1 MSNRLMTM
9 KASLPNSRSAKQL
22 LTKTQFMQRSAAKN
36 VASSPTAPNGPA
48 SKKVRLSNGGS
59 VAADHQ
65 ILQSALAE
73 EAKKQQEAL
82 DKAAQHTG
90 ETKWVLSYKDPLEGK
105 RGDALVV
112 RQAGFAELDAEDSE
126 EEDEEQAQPIRRQ
139 YGGGV
144 KKAIVCYRQHWM
156 LGFWADLEQKPV
168 FEKAE
173 GSEGES
179 EPSSEDDY
187 DSDDP
192 TAELIRE
199 TKREMSSKKRESRK
213 SLGDPSPRTPRTVN
227 EDANLDRLTSLSGG
241 RKPAGRDM
249 SSMECYKCGQK
260 GHAKADCP
268 NPGRGSAGR
277 GRGQGGRR

>member
-1 MSNRLMTM
+1 MSGNTPKSMSNRLMTM
-9 KASLPNSRSAKQL
+9 K
-22 LTKTQFMQRSAAKN
+22 FMQRSAAKN
-36 VASSPTAPNGPA
+36 VAASPTSANGPA

-82 DKAAQHTG
+82 DKASLHTG
-90 ETKWVLSYKDPLEGK
+90 ETKWVLSYNDPLQGK
-105 RGDALVV
+105 RGDTLTV
-112 RQAGFAELDAEDSE
+112 RQAGFAELDADDSE
-126 EEDEEQAQPIRRQ
+126 DDDDDEQAQPIRRQ

-144 KKAIVCYRQHWM
+144 KRTSVCDRQASP
-156 LGFWADLEQKPV
+156 ADMHANVEQKAAV
-168 FEKAE
+168 ETAE
-173 GSEGES
+173 GCEGETES
-179 EPSSEDDY
+179 SSEDDY

-213 SLGDPSPRTPRTVN
+213 SLVEASPKAASRPIN

-249 SSMECYKCGQK
+249 SNMECFRCGQK

-277 GRGQGGRR
+277 GRGRSGRR

>member
-1 MSNRLMTM
+1 
-9 KASLPNSRSAKQL
+9 
-22 LTKTQFMQRSAAKN
+22 MQRSAAKN
-36 VASSPTAPNGPA
+36 VASSPTTPNGPA

-59 VAADHQ
+59 VASDQQ

-73 EAKKQQEAL
+73 EEKKQQEAR
-82 DKAAQHTG
+82 DKAAQYTG
-90 ETKWVLSYKDPLEGK
+90 ETKWVLSYTDPLEGK
-105 RGDALVV
+105 RGDALTV

-126 EEDEEQAQPIRRQ
+126 DEDEEAPQPIRRQ

-144 KKAIVCYRQHWM
+144 KKAAVCPTGTHSGEA
-156 LGFWADLEQKPV
+156 LANDVQKPA
-168 FEKAE
+168 FEKTE

-179 EPSSEDDY
+179 ESSSGDDY

-199 TKREMSSKKRESRK
+199 TKREMSSKKRESRR
-213 SLGDPSPRTPRTVN
+213 SLGDASSLPRPIN

-249 SSMECYKCGQK
+249 SGMECFKCGQK
-260 GHAKADCP
+260 GHARADCP

-277 GRGQGGRR
+277 GRGRGGRR

>member
-1 MSNRLMTM
+1 
-9 KASLPNSRSAKQL
+9 
-22 LTKTQFMQRSAAKN
+22 MQRSAAKN
-36 VASSPTAPNGPA
+36 VAASPTTPNGPA

-82 DKAAQHTG
+82 DKASLHTG
-90 ETKWVLSYKDPLEGK
+90 ETKWVLSYNDPLQGRRE
-105 RGDALVV
+105 DTLTV
-112 RQAGFAELDAEDSE
+112 RQAGFAELDADDSE
-126 EEDEEQAQPIRRQ
+126 EDDEEEQAQPIRRQ

-144 KKAIVCYRQHWM
+144 KKENVCHRQASQA
-156 LGFWADLEQKPV
+156 GKRANDEQKPV
-168 FEKAE
+168 VDNTE
-173 GSEGES
+173 GSDGETES
-179 EPSSEDDY
+179 ASEDDY

-199 TKREMSSKKRESRK
+199 TKREMSSRKRESRK
-213 SLGDPSPRTPRTVN
+213 SLGEASPKAAPRPIN

-249 SSMECYKCGQK
+249 SSMECFKCGQK

-277 GRGQGGRR
+277 GRGRGGRR

>member
-1 MSNRLMTM
+1 MSGNTPKSMSNRLMTM
-9 KASLPNSRSAKQL
+9 K
-22 LTKTQFMQRSAAKN
+22 FMQRSAAKN
-36 VASSPTAPNGPA
+36 VASSPTATPSGPV

-73 EAKKQQEAL
+73 EAKKHQEAL
-82 DKAAQHTG
+82 DKAALHTG
-90 ETKWVLSYKDPLEGK
+90 ETKWVLSYTDPLEGK
-105 RGDALVV
+105 RGDALDV
-112 RQAGFAELDAEDSE
+112 RRAGFAELDAEDSD
-126 EEDEEQAQPIRRQ
+126 EEDEEEAQPIRRQ

-144 KKAIVCYRQHWM
+144 KKA
-156 LGFWADLEQKPV
+156 DKPT

-173 GSEGES
+173 GSEGETES
-179 EPSSEDDY
+179 DEDDEDDF

-192 TAELIRE
+192 AAELIRE
-199 TKREMSSKKRESRK
+199 EKRAAKKRESRK
-213 SLGDPSPRTPRTVN
+213 SEGDATPRTAPRHIN

-241 RKPAGRDM
+241 RKPGGRDM
-249 SSMECYKCGQK
+249 SSMECFKCGQK

-277 GRGQGGRR
+277 GRGRGGRR

>member
-1 MSNRLMTM
+1 MSGNTPKSMSNRLMTM
-9 KASLPNSRSAKQL
+9 K
-22 LTKTQFMQRSAAKN
+22 FMQRSAAKN
-36 VASSPTAPNGPA
+36 VASSPTTPNGPA

-59 VAADHQ
+59 AAADQQ

-73 EAKKQQEAL
+73 EAKKQQEAM
-82 DKAAQHTG
+82 DKAAQYTG

-105 RGDALVV
+105 RGDSLNI

-126 EEDEEQAQPIRRQ
+126 DEDDEPAQPIRKQ

-144 KKAIVCYRQHWM
+144 KKA
-156 LGFWADLEQKPV
+156 EKPT
-168 FEKAE
+168 FENAE
-173 GSEGES
+173 GSEGET

-199 TKREMSSKKRESRK
+199 TKREMSTKKHESRK
-213 SLGDPSPRTPRTVN
+213 SLGEASPRGAPRPIN

-249 SSMECYKCGQK
+249 SSMECFKCGQK

-277 GRGQGGRR
+277 GRGRGGRR

>member
-1 MSNRLMTM
+1 MSGNTPKTMSSRLMTM
-9 KASLPNSRSAKQL
+9 K
-22 LTKTQFMQRSAAKN
+22 FMQRSAAKN
-36 VASSPTAPNGPA
+36 VASAPATPNGPA

-59 VAADHQ
+59 AAADQQ

-82 DKAAQHTG
+82 DKAAQYTG
-90 ETKWVLSYKDPLEGK
+90 ETKWVLSYTDPLEGK
-105 RGDALVV
+105 RGDALNV
-112 RQAGFAELDAEDSE
+112 RQAGFAELDAEDDSE
-126 EEDEEQAQPIRRQ
+126 EDDEPAQPIRKQ

-144 KKAIVCYRQHWM
+144 KKQA
-156 LGFWADLEQKPV
+156 EKPA
-168 FEKAE
+168 FEKAD
-173 GSEGES
+173 GSDDES
-179 EPSSEDDY
+179 DSSDEEL

-213 SLGDPSPRTPRTVN
+213 SMGDETPKRAARPID

-249 SSMECYKCGQK
+249 SNMECFKCGQK

-268 NPGRGSAGR
+268 NSGRGSGGR
-277 GRGQGGRR
+277 GRGRGGRR

>member
-1 MSNRLMTM
+1 
-9 KASLPNSRSAKQL
+9 
-22 LTKTQFMQRSAAKN
+22 MQRSAAKN
-36 VASSPTAPNGPA
+36 VAASPTTPNGPA

-82 DKAAQHTG
+82 DKASQHTG
-90 ETKWVLSYKDPLEGK
+90 ETKWVLSYTDPLDGK
-105 RGDALVV
+105 RGDALTV
-112 RQAGFAELDAEDSE
+112 RQAGFAELDADDSEE

-144 KKAIVCYRQHWM
+144 KKAPVWHRQASGA
-156 LGFWADLEQKPV
+156 LDGANNQQKPV
-168 FEKAE
+168 FETAE

-179 EPSSEDDY
+179 EASSEDDY

-213 SLGDPSPRTPRTVN
+213 SLGEASPRAAPRPIN

-249 SSMECYKCGQK
+249 SSMECFKCGQK

-277 GRGQGGRR
+277 GRGRGGRR

>member
-1 MSNRLMTM
+1 MSGNTPKSMSNRLMTM
-9 KASLPNSRSAKQL
+9 K
-22 LTKTQFMQRSAAKN
+22 FMQRSAAKN
-36 VASSPTAPNGPA
+36 VASSPTTPNGPA

-82 DKAAQHTG
+82 DKAALYTG
-90 ETKWVLSYKDPLEGK
+90 ETKWVLSYNDPLEGK
-105 RGDALVV
+105 RGDALTV
-112 RQAGFAELDAEDSE
+112 RQAGFAELDADDSE
-126 EEDEEQAQPIRRQ
+126 DEGEEEQAQPIRRQ

-144 KKAIVCYRQHWM
+144 KKA
-156 LGFWADLEQKPV
+156 DKPV
-168 FEKAE
+168 FETAK
-173 GSEGES
+173 GSEDEDES
-179 EPSSEDDY
+179 ASEDDY

-213 SLGDPSPRTPRTVN
+213 SLGDASPRTAPRPIN
-227 EDANLDRLTSLSGG
+227 QDANLNRLTSLSGG
-241 RKPAGRDM
+241 RKSGGRDM
-249 SSMECYKCGQK
+249 SSMECFKCGQK

-268 NPGRGSAGR
+268 NPARGSAGGGR
-277 GRGQGGRR
+277 GRGGRR

>member
-1 MSNRLMTM
+1 
-9 KASLPNSRSAKQL
+9 
-22 LTKTQFMQRSAAKN
+22 MQRSAAKN
-36 VASSPTAPNGPA
+36 VASSPTTPNGPA

-59 VAADHQ
+59 VSADQQ

-82 DKAAQHTG
+82 DRAAQHTG
-90 ETKWVLSYKDPLEGK
+90 ETKWVLSYTDPLEGK
-105 RGDALVV
+105 RGDALTV
-112 RQAGFAELDAEDSE
+112 RQAGFAELDADDSE
-126 EEDEEQAQPIRRQ
+126 DEEDEEQAQPIRRQ

-144 KKAIVCYRQHWM
+144 KKAT
-156 LGFWADLEQKPV
+156 KPV
-168 FEKAE
+168 AEQAE
-173 GSEGES
+173 GSEGETES
-179 EPSSEDDY
+179 SSEDDY

-213 SLGDPSPRTPRTVN
+213 SHREASPRTAPRPIN

-249 SSMECYKCGQK
+249 SNMECFKCRRK

-277 GRGQGGRR
+277 GRGHGGRR

>member
-9 KASLPNSRSAKQL
+9 K
-22 LTKTQFMQRSAAKN
+22 FMQRSAAKN
-36 VASSPTAPNGPA
+36 VASSPTATPNGPA

-90 ETKWVLSYKDPLEGK
+90 ETKWVLSYTDPLEGK
-105 RGDALVV
+105 RGDALNV
-112 RQAGFAELDAEDSE
+112 RRAGFAELDAEDSD
-126 EEDEEQAQPIRRQ
+126 EEDEEEAQPIRRQ

-144 KKAIVCYRQHWM
+144 KKA
-156 LGFWADLEQKPV
+156 DKPT

-173 GSEGES
+173 VSEGETES
-179 EPSSEDDY
+179 SSEDDY

-192 TAELIRE
+192 AGELIRE

-213 SLGDPSPRTPRTVN
+213 SEGDAASRTTPRRIN

-241 RKPAGRDM
+241 PWSASSVGKKVMPRQTALTLREALLDEAEAGVD
-249 SSMECYKCGQK
+249 EGKTK
-260 GHAKADCP
+260 VTHLT
-268 NPGRGSAGR
+268 
-277 GRGQGGRR
+277 

>member
-1 MSNRLMTM
+1 
-9 KASLPNSRSAKQL
+9 
-22 LTKTQFMQRSAAKN
+22 MQRSAAKN
-36 VASSPTAPNGPA
+36 VASSPTTPNGPA

-59 VAADHQ
+59 AAADQQ

-73 EAKKQQEAL
+73 EEKKQQEAR
-82 DKAAQHTG
+82 DKAAKYTG
-90 ETKWVLSYKDPLEGK
+90 ETKWVLSYNDPLEGK
-105 RGDALVV
+105 RGDALNV

-126 EEDEEQAQPIRRQ
+126 DDDDEPAQPIRKQ

-144 KKAIVCYRQHWM
+144 KKSEVCHEQTCGVRR
-156 LGFWADLEQKPV
+156 LRADKQQKPV

-173 GSEGES
+173 GSEGET

-213 SLGDPSPRTPRTVN
+213 SLGDASPRGAPRAIN

-249 SSMECYKCGQK
+249 SSMECFKCGQK

-277 GRGQGGRR
+277 GRGRGVRR

>member
-1 MSNRLMTM
+1 MSGNTPKSMSNRLMTM
-9 KASLPNSRSAKQL
+9 K
-22 LTKTQFMQRSAAKN
+22 FMQRSAAKN
-36 VASSPTAPNGPA
+36 VASSPTTPNGPA
-48 SKKVRLSNGGS
+48 SKKVRLSHGGS
-59 VAADHQ
+59 AAADQQ

-73 EAKKQQEAL
+73 EAKKQQEAM

-105 RGDALVV
+105 RGDSLHV
-112 RQAGFAELDAEDSE
+112 RQAGFAELDAEDSG
-126 EEDEEQAQPIRRQ
+126 EEDEEPAQPIRKQ

-144 KKAIVCYRQHWM
+144 KKA
-156 LGFWADLEQKPV
+156 EKPA

-173 GSEGES
+173 GSEGET
-179 EPSSEDDY
+179 EASSEDDY

-199 TKREMSSKKRESRK
+199 TKREMSTKKRESRK
-213 SLGDPSPRTPRTVN
+213 SLGDASPRAAARPIN

-241 RKPAGRDM
+241 RKPGGRDM
-249 SSMECYKCGQK
+249 SSMECFKCGQK

-277 GRGQGGRR
+277 GRGRGGRR